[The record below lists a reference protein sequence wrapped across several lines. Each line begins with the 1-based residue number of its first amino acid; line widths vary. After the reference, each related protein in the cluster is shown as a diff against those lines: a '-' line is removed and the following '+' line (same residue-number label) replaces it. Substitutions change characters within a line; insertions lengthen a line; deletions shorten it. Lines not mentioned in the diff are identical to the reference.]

1 MEQYAN
7 RNGNSPIPYYQIEN
21 YKIVVWF
28 KGGRSFFFSYR
39 KVGRKHVDVMK
50 SLVLNGAELSA
61 YIKKKCKI

>member
-28 KGGRSFFFSYR
+28 KGGRSFFFQLPKSR
-39 KVGRKHVDVMK
+39 KK
-50 SLVLNGAELSA
+50 A
-61 YIKKKCKI
+61 C